1 MKEITTEKNILTENS
16 ELLQKYFKDISKYPI
31 YKGDEQIEV
40 AKQFKKN
47 LKNTLQEI

>member
-31 YKGDEQIEV
+31 YKGEEQVELARQIF
-40 AKQFKKN
+40 QSMSRN
-47 LKNTLQEI
+47 RLKA